1 MLLGTEE
8 RWTMLHN
15 ISSTQYLNYEDTKF
29 SKSRNV
35 GVFGNNARETGQPPE
50 IWRYYLISQRPENS
64 DSSFLWSK
72 FIAANNNELLANLGN
87 FVNRVSLLWQK
98 RETFTELMSI
108 GGQIHQRET
117 RF

>member
-1 MLLGTEE
+1 
-8 RWTMLHN
+8 MLHT

-29 SKSRNV
+29 SKSRNI

-50 IWRYYLISQRPENS
+50 VWRYYLLSQRPENS

-87 FVNRVSLLWQK
+87 FVNRVGLPWQK
-98 RETFTELMSI
+98 RRIFTELIS
-108 GGQIHQRET
+108 
-117 RF
+117 